1 MLIRPTLVR
10 KAFDRSFNG
19 RGAKNSADRH
29 KSLLILCS
37 FFLESL
43 LMILM
48 TFTEIQ
54 KILYS
59 SGKKRNVVK
68 LFYGQNVLRLHN
80 ITFKHAMPL
89 KIHFANKLKKLIER
103 DFSEV

>member
-1 MLIRPTLVR
+1 MI
-10 KAFDRSFNG
+10 DRLMG
-19 RGAKNSADRH
+19 EGLK
-29 KSLLILCS
+29 ILQIVIKVYLFFVH